1 MHFLFFYFQYIL
13 DTLRVDATEGLCNK
27 LENSL
32 YQTIFLHLLTNFFFG
47 MYTLIQTLNSK
58 TNNPKQKVPNLS
70 YYMLL
75 AKFLLIYQLYLSIPT
90 KLYIFNNYFFLTVG
104 TSQMYKNLL
113 ETNSSSVMKQLDI
126 IGKHLPNNYT
136 GLVVH
141 TLKSGGNPKSS
152 KHRYISNMTILAM
165 ITSGHQNV

>member
-1 MHFLFFYFQYIL
+1 
-13 DTLRVDATEGLCNK
+13 
-27 LENSL
+27 
-32 YQTIFLHLLTNFFFG
+32 
-47 MYTLIQTLNSK
+47 
-58 TNNPKQKVPNLS
+58 
-70 YYMLL
+70 MLL
-75 AKFLLIYQLYLSIPT
+75 AKFLLPYQLYLSIPT

-141 TLKSGGNPKSS
+141 TLKSGGNPKCS
-152 KHRYISNMTILAM
+152 KHRYISNITILAM
-165 ITSGHQNV
+165 ITLGHQNV

>member
-1 MHFLFFYFQYIL
+1 
-13 DTLRVDATEGLCNK
+13 
-27 LENSL
+27 
-32 YQTIFLHLLTNFFFG
+32 
-47 MYTLIQTLNSK
+47 
-58 TNNPKQKVPNLS
+58 
-70 YYMLL
+70 
-75 AKFLLIYQLYLSIPT
+75 
-90 KLYIFNNYFFLTVG
+90 
-104 TSQMYKNLL
+104 MYKNLL
-113 ETNSSSVMKQLDI
+113 ETNSSPVMKQLDI

>member
-1 MHFLFFYFQYIL
+1 MQQ
-13 DTLRVDATEGLCNK
+13 VG
-27 LENSL
+27 
-32 YQTIFLHLLTNFFFG
+32 
-47 MYTLIQTLNSK
+47 
-58 TNNPKQKVPNLS
+58 KQFVSNNLS
-70 YYMLL
+70 TPPHKLPLWNVYTDTDFEF
-75 AKFLLIYQLYLSIPT
+75 KNKQSKPKGT
-90 KLYIFNNYFFLTVG
+90 KLILLHVTCKISTPISIIFVNTYRTIYLIITFFLTVG

-165 ITSGHQNV
+165 ITSGHQNM